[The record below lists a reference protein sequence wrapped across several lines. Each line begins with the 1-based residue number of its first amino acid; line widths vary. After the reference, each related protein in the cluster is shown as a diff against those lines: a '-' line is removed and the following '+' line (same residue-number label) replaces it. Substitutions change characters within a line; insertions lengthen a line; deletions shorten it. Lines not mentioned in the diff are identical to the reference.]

1 MTIKLAQTELPVGLR
16 GGSDA
21 WDQPQAS
28 VVLVD
33 DWFDAAPPATG
44 PSLKYW
50 TGSAWVLKPLKR
62 WDGSAWVNSG
72 VLRHWDGAQWI
83 PPISP
88 ITTEQSE
95 SLSTEAGDYI
105 IQE

>member
-1 MTIKLAQTELPVGLR
+1 MTIAQPQRDLPTRLR
-16 GGSDA
+16 GGEDT

-50 TGSAWVLKPLKR
+50 TGSAWAAKPLKR
-62 WDGSAWVNSG
+62 WDGSAFVNAG
-72 VLRHWDGAQWI
+72 VLKRWNGGAWV
-83 PPISP
+83 
-88 ITTEQSE
+88 
-95 SLSTEAGDYI
+95 AA
-105 IQE
+105 

>member
-1 MTIKLAQTELPVGLR
+1 MTVTQPQRDLPAGLR
-16 GGSDA
+16 GGADT

-50 TGSAWVLKPLKR
+50 TGSAWAAKPLKQ
-62 WDGSAWVNSG
+62 WDGSAFVNAG
-72 VLRHWDGAQWI
+72 VLKRWNGGAWV
-83 PPISP
+83 
-88 ITTEQSE
+88 
-95 SLSTEAGDYI
+95 AA
-105 IQE
+105 